1 MTPAKSDMRD
11 LRLILAVAALCP
23 ALAACGAPP
32 QHTAGVP
39 PASVASPAT
48 TPAAATLANPK
59 IAPALAAMAR
69 KLRAAPTNTAAAALT
84 TAMVRVNDRREI
96 QIYIHVTRLAPE
108 IEQAIGEAGANSV
121 RASKPL
127 GLYQAWASPAALA
140 RIADLP
146 EVTRISPPVYG
157 FPQGGRR

>member
-1 MTPAKSDMRD
+1 MRD
-11 LRLILAVAALCP
+11 LRPILAVAAFSS
-23 ALAACGAPP
+23 ALAACGAHPR
-32 QHTAGVP
+32 HAAGVP
-39 PASVASPAT
+39 PASDASPAT

-59 IAPALAAMAR
+59 IAPALAALAR
-69 KLRAAPTNTAAAALT
+69 RVRAASTSTVAAALT
-84 TAMVRVNDRREI
+84 TAMIRVNDRREI

-108 IEQAIGEAGANSV
+108 VEQAIGEAGANAV
-121 RASKPL
+121 RPSKPL

-157 FPQGGRR
+157 FPQGGGR